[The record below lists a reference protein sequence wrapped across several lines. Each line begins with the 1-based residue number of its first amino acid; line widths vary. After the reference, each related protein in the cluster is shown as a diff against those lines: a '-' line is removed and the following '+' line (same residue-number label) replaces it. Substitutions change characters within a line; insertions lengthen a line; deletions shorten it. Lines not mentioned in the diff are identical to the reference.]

1 MERTKEQLSAINS
14 RGKNVLVSASAGSG
28 KTSVMIERIVNIILN
43 KEAGIDEIL
52 ATTFTKLAAEEMK
65 QRLLKAL
72 KPSGSK
78 DEFVLK
84 NIRNLPYADISTIH
98 SFCVNLIRKYFYLL
112 DVGADFKI
120 IEETDASQLKQ
131 DVIDF
136 TFTNLYESEN
146 PTFLR
151 LAKKYTRYRQDTA
164 FKNYVLSLYNYVESE
179 KDRFGFL
186 KKSLKYYC
194 EQG

>member
-72 KPSGSK
+72 KQSGSK
-78 DEFVLK
+78 KHKKLTV
-84 NIRNLPYADISTIH
+84 
-98 SFCVNLIRKYFYLL
+98 CGYFH
-112 DVGADFKI
+112 D
-120 IEETDASQLKQ
+120 
-131 DVIDF
+131 
-136 TFTNLYESEN
+136 TF
-146 PTFLR
+146 FLR
-151 LAKKYTRYRQDTA
+151 KFNKEIFLFIRR
-164 FKNYVLSLYNYVESE
+164 
-179 KDRFGFL
+179 RGGF
-186 KKSLKYYC
+186 
-194 EQG
+194 